1 MSGALLRTGGLQDFH
16 ALGAVGNPVHSAA
29 SQLRAAM
36 RRQLGEDVANLF
48 AIPKQNQRGDA
59 IDWYAPTDGNVVPWS
74 AATPEERAEA
84 KAALLAARER
94 LEEKSRALQQEG
106 DTERQIFGKLLAQA
120 TRIPSDE
127 HVYLVDGSPVMTFW
141 GFTERGAQPGYDVI
155 GSLDAGHR
163 SASVLPAAVPDAAYD
178 DEGEGLATGP
188 VAVEERRR
196 RPWWMWLLLIPLLL
210 LLLALLLFGLQECG
224 YYDVRGLLG
233 LAPDKPPV
241 IEETLEEPGVDDRT
255 DQVEIH
261 DGAAGLHDR
270 DTVVDRDTVIDRGVV
285 IDRDGT
291 ATTTVIDRDGG
302 GVVDDGIVGDQAV
315 TGDTGTAVEGD
326 AAALPPEGEAAIP
339 DAEGAGAEG
348 EQPLAEGEA
357 TAEPDAGAP
366 TEPDAGAPAEPD
378 PGAPADAPVPADE
391 QAAPS
396 EASADA
402 PVPPELTPPPGSAPP
417 GSPPEAAPGAPPPD
431 VSAQPGAS
439 GSAAPASD
447 PLRIPA
453 GAAAQG
459 STQFLDGQWR
469 SVTGLQDAEG
479 RPMQLQYQ
487 FKDGQGT
494 ANLRYQVGS
503 EQRTCSAPVNSQMK
517 DGKLVIEGQ
526 QDFRCPDGR
535 TFQRSRVECT
545 PGEQGRARCRG
556 VNQDGSS
563 YGVRI
568 VK

>member
-1 MSGALLRTGGLQDFH
+1 MSGALLRTGGLRDFH

-127 HVYLVDGSPVMTFW
+127 HVYLVDGRPVMTFW

-155 GSLDAGHR
+155 GGLDAGRR

-188 VAVEERRR
+188 AVVEERRR

-224 YYDVRGLLG
+224 YYDVRGLFG

-241 IEETLEEPGVDDRT
+241 IEETLERQAEPGVDDRT

-261 DGAAGLHDR
+261 DDAAGLHDR
-270 DTVVDRDTVIDRGVV
+270 DTVVDRGTV

-291 ATTTVIDRDGG
+291 ATTTVIDRDGS
-302 GVVDDGIVGDQAV
+302 GVVDGGIVGDQAV

-339 DAEGAGAEG
+339 DAEGAGVEG

-357 TAEPDAGAP
+357 PAEPDAGA
-366 TEPDAGAPAEPD
+366 
-378 PGAPADAPVPADE
+378 PADE

-396 EASADA
+396 EAPADA
-402 PVPPELTPPPGSAPP
+402 PVPPELTPPGSAPP

-431 VSAQPGAS
+431 VSAPPGAS
-439 GSAAPASD
+439 GSASSASD

-556 VNQDGSS
+556 VNEDGSS